1 MNRHRLTAIFAFA
14 ALAAGCATGPK
25 YACSA
30 PDGVGCKPVSE
41 VYAAS
46 VAGELVD
53 ADAEPGDAGTDTR
66 RVSTDN
72 RPASQPG
79 NVGQPVVATVQPGSP
94 ILTPPKVLRVWI
106 APWEDKNGD
115 LHDETYLY
123 LRLDE
128 GQWLLTP

>member
-1 MNRHRLTAIFAFA
+1 MSWALAIVAASLA
-14 ALAAGCATGPK
+14 ALAAGCATGPR

-30 PDGVGCKPVSE
+30 PAGVGCKPVSE

-46 VAGELVD
+46 VAGEIAD
-53 ADAEPGDAGTDTR
+53 ADPAPGDAGTDTK
-66 RVSTDN
+66 RVHLDN
-72 RPASQPG
+72 PAASPPG
-79 NVGQPVVATVQPGSP
+79 DPGRPVVATVRPGSP

-106 APWEDKNGD
+106 APWEDENGD

-128 GQWLLTP
+128 GQWVLTP